1 MFVPLVILV
10 LGLGIL
16 TVGAEL
22 LVRGAKAIAL
32 QLGVSPLV
40 VGLTIVAMGTSAPEL
55 AVSVFSAVRGQ
66 TDLALG
72 NCVGSNIFN
81 VLIIGGVSALV
92 APLLVN
98 KRLVAFDVPVMIIVS
113 LTLLGLSWDGR
124 LGRGDGALLLL
135 GFCGYNFFLL
145 RNRRYTPSETL
156 EGKKDPRAL
165 TINVVLLVLGLVGLV
180 AGAYLFVEAA
190 QVIARKI
197 GLSELVIGL
206 TIVAGGTSL
215 PELATSVVATI
226 RGERD
231 IAIGN
236 IVGSNIF
243 NILGVLGVTAAI
255 EPIPVSA
262 QVLSF
267 DLPVMLGVAIAC
279 LPVFY
284 SRFTVDRWE
293 AVIFLLAFVGYT
305 IVLIGTSGAESA
317 FQQQRF
323 FFNFA
328 GISALLL
335 FALSCVRELSF
346 SSQRVK

>member
-1 MFVPLVILV
+1 MFQPIAILL

-55 AVSVFSAVRGQ
+55 AVSIYSALHGQ

-81 VLIIGGVSALV
+81 VLVIGGLSALIL
-92 APLLVN
+92 PLAVN
-98 KRLVAFDVPVMIIVS
+98 KQLIAFDVPVMIVAS
-113 LTLLGLSWDGR
+113 FALLLLSWDGR
-124 LGRGDGALLLL
+124 LSRGDAFLLLV

-145 RNRRYTPSETL
+145 RNRRYSPGET
-156 EGKKDPRAL
+156 EVPQKASSPWSVNIA
-165 TINVVLLVLGLVGLV
+165 LLVTGLVGLV

-190 QVIARKI
+190 QIIARRV

-215 PELATSVVATI
+215 PELATSVVATL

-262 QVLSF
+262 QVISF

-279 LPVFY
+279 LPVFF

-293 AVIFLLAFVGYT
+293 GALFLLAFIGYT
-305 IVLIGTSGAESA
+305 AVLILTSGADSA
-317 FQQQRF
+317 FQQHHF

-328 GISALLL
+328 GISILLL
-335 FALSCVRELSF
+335 FALSSVQELSAL
-346 SSQRVK
+346 RRRAK